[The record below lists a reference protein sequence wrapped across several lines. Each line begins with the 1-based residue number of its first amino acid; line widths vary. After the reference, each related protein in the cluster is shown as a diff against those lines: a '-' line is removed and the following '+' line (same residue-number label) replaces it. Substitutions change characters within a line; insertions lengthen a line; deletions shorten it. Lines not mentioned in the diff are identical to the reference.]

1 MLLKVGQVRAV
12 QRGFSR
18 GQRRFLLWRKQPRGD
33 AAHVWLCGVGR
44 GGVRGGVKRA
54 GLECLSMKT
63 EALGRKTN
71 HC

>member
-44 GGVRGGVKRA
+44 GGVRGGV
-54 GLECLSMKT
+54 
-63 EALGRKTN
+63 
-71 HC
+71 